1 MKIDTIIE
9 ILNYLNFNYQI
20 KHTNDCSKIII
31 PTNNDF
37 RDIILLFDCE
47 DRIIYN
53 KDFVE
58 ED

>member
-9 ILNYLNFNYQI
+9 ILNYLNFDHQI
-20 KHTNDCSKIII
+20 KHTNDCSEIII

-37 RDIILLFDCE
+37 RNVVLLFDCE

-53 KDFVE
+53 KDFIE

>member
-20 KHTNDCSKIII
+20 KHTNDYSEMII

-37 RDIILLFDCE
+37 RDVVLLFDCE

-53 KDFVE
+53 KDFIE